1 MLERRRAER
10 SVFFSFINLQRNGK
24 SSACNVVKISENV
37 APRPDRL
44 LSRLKLNNSIDESV
58 PRLIVIR
65 SPKGPEGKGFS
76 SAYRQPRIVGM

>member
-1 MLERRRAER
+1 M
-10 SVFFSFINLQRNGK
+10 
-24 SSACNVVKISENV
+24 ENV

-76 SAYRQPRIVGM
+76 TCYRQPRLVGMLSKYIYHPDNWLRF